1 MNLFSRVLCFGSVVV
16 FSMAARGQGQG
27 PYYPQRD
34 YQNYPNQRS
43 YDDNGYSREKGD
55 DPRQYGN
62 DRSGYGRN
70 QGSLIGRIRS
80 DLNRAASNGRL
91 DGHERKHF
99 DEAARKLQD
108 FEGRWAQGRFDTG
121 KLDGAIE
128 NLNHLANAD
137 RVNRRD
143 RQMLARDVEELRQFR
158 AGRGRFSN
166 DGYEGYRDDRYNQ
179 NPRNDPNWR

>member
-27 PYYPQRD
+27 PDYPQRD
-34 YQNYPNQRS
+34 YQNYPNQR
-43 YDDNGYSREKGD
+43 GD

-70 QGSLIGRIRS
+70 QGSLIGRIMS
-80 DLNRAASNGRL
+80 DLDRAASNGRL

-108 FEGRWAQGRFDTG
+108 FDDRWAQGRFDTG
-121 KLDGAIE
+121 KLDGAID
-128 NLNHLANAD
+128 NLKHLADAD

-158 AGRGRFSN
+158 ASRGRFAN

-179 NPRNDPNWR
+179 NHRYNPNWR

>member
-1 MNLFSRVLCFGSVVV
+1 MNLFSRVLCFGSILV
-16 FSMAARGQGQG
+16 FSMAAKGQGQG

-43 YDDNGYSREKGD
+43 YGDDGYSRQRGE

-62 DRSGYGRN
+62 DRPSYGRN
-70 QGSLIGRIRS
+70 QDSLIGRIMS
-80 DLNRAASNGRL
+80 DLNRAASNSRM

-108 FEGRWAQGRFDTG
+108 FEERWAQGRFDTG
-121 KLDGAIE
+121 KLDGAID
-128 NLNHLANAD
+128 NFKHLADAD

-143 RQMLARDVEELRQFR
+143 RQMLARDVEELREFR
-158 AGRGRFSN
+158 ASRGQFFQQRIRGFS
-166 DGYEGYRDDRYNQ
+166 
-179 NPRNDPNWR
+179 